1 MKPGD
6 LVRVVQINSK
16 LNYVSVINSID
27 NSLDGY
33 IPVGESVV
41 FLGKDDGPW
50 RVSALGE
57 MWIQVFWKGST
68 WHAFESYVEE
78 IQ

>member
-6 LVRVVQINSK
+6 LARVVKINSK
-16 LNYVSVINSID
+16 LNHVSVINSID

-50 RVSALGE
+50 RVSSLGE
-57 MWIQVFWKGST
+57 TWIQVFWKGST
-68 WHAFESYVEE
+68 WHAYESDIEE